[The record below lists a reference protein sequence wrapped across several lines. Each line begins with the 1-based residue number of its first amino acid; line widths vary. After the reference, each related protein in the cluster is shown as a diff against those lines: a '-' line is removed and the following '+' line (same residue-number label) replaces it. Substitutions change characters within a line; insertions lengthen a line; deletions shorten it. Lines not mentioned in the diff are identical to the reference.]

1 VVRAPT
7 RPGFSLLP
15 AAIGVTSARFGD
27 NMIVL
32 FQRSLAPY
40 RVSLFNSLS
49 DALDGEFTLV
59 LTRRDPTPDR
69 LWTVPWSEVNF
80 RVVVLDGPRFGIGR
94 GTIDVSHGVG
104 ATLDGLKPQT
114 VIVGGWDVH
123 ACWAALRWARRR
135 GVPLVGWVESS
146 QYTGL
151 HRGVLSGA
159 IRRRFLT
166 ACSAAIVPGAAAE
179 AFVRQLAP
187 ALPCYHAPNSVAVP
201 DLRAISEPPPL
212 GAAMFMGEL
221 SQRKGADLVL
231 AAATQI
237 LQLFPRLI
245 VAGDGPLRAD
255 VTALASR
262 LPGLE
267 YAGFV
272 EGPEKAQLF
281 EQSAVILIPSR
292 RDPWPL
298 VACEA
303 LVGLRP
309 IVVGP
314 GVGSLPE
321 LRQVAGEAVSA
332 MSAATPGDLVD
343 AARRAKGQPVPLG
356 LKTAFR
362 PETVAAAMATAARY
376 AASAGG
382 PVL

>member
-1 VVRAPT
+1 
-7 RPGFSLLP
+7 
-15 AAIGVTSARFGD
+15 
-27 NMIVL
+27 
-32 FQRSLAPY
+32 
-40 RVSLFNSLS
+40 
-49 DALDGEFTLV
+49 
-59 LTRRDPTPDR
+59 
-69 LWTVPWSEVNF
+69 
-80 RVVVLDGPRFGIGR
+80 
-94 GTIDVSHGVG
+94 
-104 ATLDGLKPQT
+104 
-114 VIVGGWDVH
+114 
-123 ACWAALRWARRR
+123 
-135 GVPLVGWVESS
+135 
-146 QYTGL
+146 
-151 HRGVLSGA
+151 
-159 IRRRFLT
+159 
-166 ACSAAIVPGAAAE
+166 
-179 AFVRQLAP
+179 
-187 ALPCYHAPNSVAVP
+187 
-201 DLRAISEPPPL
+201 
-212 GAAMFMGEL
+212 MFMGEL